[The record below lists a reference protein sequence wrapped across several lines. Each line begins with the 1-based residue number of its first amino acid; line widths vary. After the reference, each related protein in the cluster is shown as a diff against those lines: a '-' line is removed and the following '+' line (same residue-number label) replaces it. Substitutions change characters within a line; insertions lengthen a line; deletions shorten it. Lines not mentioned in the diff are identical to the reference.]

1 MKITY
6 SSTKWVTQPDSGNKI
21 KVQIRKE
28 MDLIRK
34 YLLGRDLIRLII

>member
-28 MDLIRK
+28 M
-34 YLLGRDLIRLII
+34 Y